1 MKETLRQWKRRFGEA
16 LVRWGTSLEP
26 PSSASSPAQP
36 GSAGRPAQTSRS
48 PRPRKPVPP
57 RRPGG
62 SLAAASKA
70 PVLAVPPVPP
80 VRVKP
85 MAVSPAEAK
94 CPGLREPLSVESAVL
109 SRDLSV
115 LKREA
120 ADALAALGAA
130 HALVT
135 SARLAQVQEV
145 RNRFDKGEVADDVVV
160 ALAGDYQGWQ
170 NDQVRLF
177 DALALVLR
185 MRVPQGNVLDQV
197 DPGLHKQALS
207 HLESLSLE
215 YQRRLLMEQFPG
227 R

>member
-1 MKETLRQWKRRFGEA
+1 MPL
-16 LVRWGTSLEP
+16 
-26 PSSASSPAQP
+26 
-36 GSAGRPAQTSRS
+36 
-48 PRPRKPVPP
+48 VPP
-57 RRPGG
+57 
-62 SLAAASKA
+62 A
-70 PVLAVPPVPP
+70 PP
-80 VRVKP
+80 VRLAP
-85 MAVSPAEAK
+85 MAPSAAEAK

-145 RNRFDKGEVADDVVV
+145 RNRFDKGEVADDVVG

-197 DPGLHKQALS
+197 DPGLHQQARS
-207 HLESLSLE
+207 HLEALSLE
-215 YQRRLLMEQFPG
+215 YQRRLLIEQFPG